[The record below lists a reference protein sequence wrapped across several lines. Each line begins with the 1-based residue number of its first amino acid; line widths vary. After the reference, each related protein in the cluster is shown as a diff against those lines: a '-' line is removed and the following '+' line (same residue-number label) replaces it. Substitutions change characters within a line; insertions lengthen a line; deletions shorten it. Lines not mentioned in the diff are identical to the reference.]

1 MQAFTTVWTPM
12 QVFLSYASE
21 DRDTAEEIELALRGA
36 GHSVFFDR
44 ANLPPGGEFH
54 SRIKE
59 AVRRCDAFV
68 FLVSPHSV
76 MKGGYA
82 RTELKFARERWQ
94 HAADRVLPV
103 IVGKLPWE
111 DIPAYLRSVTVLEP
125 EGNIAA
131 EVADAIED
139 FGRLTPAPAPP
150 AATDPEVPNSP
161 PPAALP
167 VTLGT
172 PGYTHNITIASP
184 QGPAPGMQ
192 LSVPVTVRGS
202 VGRSLQLV
210 ARFMQFGGPLLYAN
224 QMERVYRDLT
234 GNVATGTQPSPVA
247 SETASFVETRLAIP
261 YYALNFMPTG
271 GMSMYQLGFFVTAYL
286 DHQQVA
292 QSAPVGFSLRF

>member
-1 MQAFTTVWTPM
+1 M

-54 SRIKE
+54 SRIKA
-59 AVRRCDAFV
+59 AVLGCDAFV

-82 RTELKFARERWQ
+82 RTELKFARERWESP
-94 HAADRVLPV
+94 ADRVLPV
-103 IVGKLPWE
+103 IVGKLPWD

-139 FGRLTPAPAPP
+139 FGRA
-150 AATDPEVPNSP
+150 SP
-161 PPAALP
+161 PPAPPPAAPQHTPNAPAPAGTP
-167 VTLGT
+167 VMLGT
-172 PGYTHNITIASP
+172 PGYTHNVTMASP

-192 LSVPVTVRGS
+192 LSVPVTVKGS
-202 VGRSLQLV
+202 IGRSLQLV
-210 ARFMQFGGPLLYAN
+210 VRFMRMGGPLLYAN
-224 QMERVYRDLT
+224 PMEGLYRDMT
-234 GNVATGTQPSPVA
+234 GNVATGTQPSPVT
-247 SETASFVETRLAIP
+247 SEAQSFVETRLTIP

-271 GMSMYQLGFFVTAYL
+271 GMSVYQLGFFVTAYL
-286 DHQQVA
+286 DQQQVA
-292 QSAPVGFSLRF
+292 QSAPVGFTLRF